1 MLNSKKQIKNILLII
16 FFSIALLVALQNFS
30 VIIDAIV
37 YIIKLFSPFI
47 LGLCLAF
54 ILNVFMKK
62 IEQKWFG
69 RFKNNKKWS
78 KIKRPIAIILTLFI
92 VFGLVILLLF
102 LVIPELKNTIEI
114 FINNIPIYEA
124 KSLELA
130 NKLHL
135 SASTI
140 EDINTSWKNLWS
152 NVTGYFTN
160 NSKDIIEVTL
170 GLTSSIFASITNA
183 ILSIVFAIYMLAN
196 KESLIRQTNKVLTA
210 FVPKNKIGK
219 VLEVGTISNRV
230 FSNFITGQ
238 VIEALIIGV
247 LCFIGMLI
255 IGLPYALTISVLVGF
270 TSLIP
275 VFGAFIGTAI
285 GAVLIFV
292 VSPIDALI
300 FIIFIIVLQ
309 QFEGN
314 LIYPKVVGTSVGLP
328 AIWVLLAIIIGGS
341 IYGVIGML
349 IGVPLCSIVYTL
361 LSKFVNERLA
371 KKKYL

>member
-1 MLNSKKQIKNILLII
+1 MLNSKKQIKNILFII
-16 FFSIALLVALQNFS
+16 VFAITFLVILQNLNV
-30 VIIDAIV
+30 VINAV
-37 YIIKLFSPFI
+37 LYIIKLFTPFI
-47 LGLCLAF
+47 LGLFLAF

-69 RFKNNKKWS
+69 RFKNNQKWS
-78 KIKRPIAIILTLFI
+78 KIKRPIALILTLFI

-114 FINNIPIYEA
+114 FISNIPIYEA

-130 NKLHL
+130 NKLNL
-135 SASTI
+135 SPDTI
-140 EDINTSWKNLWS
+140 EYIKTSWANLWS

-170 GLTSSIFASITNA
+170 GLTSSIFTSITNA
-183 ILSIVFAIYMLAN
+183 ILSIVFAIYMLSN
-196 KESLIRQTNKVLTA
+196 KESLIKQTKKLLIA
-210 FVPKNKIGK
+210 FIPKNKINK

-238 VIEALIIGV
+238 VLEALIIGF
-247 LCFIGMLI
+247 LCFIGMLV

-270 TSLIP
+270 TALIP

-285 GAVLIFV
+285 GAILIFV
-292 VSPIDALI
+292 ISPIDALI

-328 AIWVLLAIIIGGS
+328 AIWVLLAIIIGGA
-341 IYGVIGML
+341 IYGVLGML
-349 IGVPLCSIVYTL
+349 ISVPLCSIIYIL
-361 LSKFVNERLA
+361 LSKSINKRLNKKIA
-371 KKKYL
+371 K

>member
-16 FFSIALLVALQNFS
+16 VFAIALLVTLQNFNV
-30 VIIDAIV
+30 VIDNIL
-37 YIIKLFSPFI
+37 YIIKLFLPFI

-62 IEQKWFG
+62 IEQKWFA
-69 RFKNNKKWS
+69 RLKNNTKWS
-78 KIKRPIAIILTLFI
+78 KIKRPVSLILTLFI
-92 VFGLVILLLF
+92 VFGLVVLLLF

-124 KSLELA
+124 KSLEIA
-130 NKLHL
+130 NKLNL
-135 SASTI
+135 SPNTI
-140 EDINTSWKNLWS
+140 EEIKTSWMNVWS
-152 NVTGYFTN
+152 HVTGYFTN

-170 GLTSSIFASITNA
+170 GLTTSIFTSITNA

-196 KESLIRQTNKVLTA
+196 KENLIRQTKKLLTA
-210 FVPKNKIGK
+210 FVPKNKIKK
-219 VLEVGTISNRV
+219 VLEVGSISNRV

-247 LCFIGMLI
+247 LCFIGMII

-270 TSLIP
+270 TALIP

-292 VSPIDALI
+292 ISPIDALI

-328 AIWVLLAIIIGGS
+328 AIWVLLAIIIGGA
-341 IYGVIGML
+341 IYGVVGML
-349 IGVPLCSIVYTL
+349 VSVPLCSIIYIL
-361 LSKFVNERLA
+361 LSKSVNERLI
-371 KKKYL
+371 KKNI